1 MGDRSDLANRAF
13 SVTVSRKNKKSCLY
27 DCLLFFGWKLI
38 KFMVHEKP
46 SLFSFGDFYY
56 TSVDHFWEG
65 GKISLVALLDL
76 YYNRWAKAVNRG
88 LGIGIGE
95 EFVMGLAYAMI
106 AVMLVGSAVIGILLL
121 KAAWDLWRVRQK
133 KLLPALL
140 LIPAGFC
147 IVVAVSL
154 AVLVWKEPPWRFRF

>member
-1 MGDRSDLANRAF
+1 M
-13 SVTVSRKNKKSCLY
+13 KSPPFF
-27 DCLLFFGWKLI
+27 LLVIFIILPLTIFGKG
-38 KFMVHEKP
+38 E
-46 SLFSFGDFYY
+46 
-56 TSVDHFWEG
+56 
-65 GKISLVALLDL
+65 KISLVALLDL
-76 YYNRWAKAVNRG
+76 YYNRETKAVNRG
-88 LGIGIGE
+88 LSIGIGE

-121 KAAWDLWRVRQK
+121 KVAWDLWRVRQK
-133 KLLPALL
+133 KLLPALF